1 MPLPARDY
9 KKILEIIEVI
19 YSIPNRTLLFQ
30 TYCKELQTL
39 VRFPSAALIASDPAS
54 GNFLLQDSQVFNT
67 PMDGLMLFCLYYW
80 PLQPLVTSGV
90 DVTQNFT
97 SMRITDVIS
106 ASRHS
111 STEYC
116 RDFQVPLHIFYE
128 LNMTL
133 KSRTG
138 TMAGIGMHRSRTD
151 RDFTD
156 REKEIIDILLPHL
169 SRALGNID
177 DILKGQVLT
186 PSIKS
191 RLERVSLSIRQQEIA
206 FLVMQGFS
214 NREIARRLYISEQ
227 TVKDHLVAIFETMKV
242 RRRGELT
249 ARILGITTPA

>member
-1 MPLPARDY
+1 
-9 KKILEIIEVI
+9 
-19 YSIPNRTLLFQ
+19 
-30 TYCKELQTL
+30 
-39 VRFPSAALIASDPAS
+39 
-54 GNFLLQDSQVFNT
+54 
-67 PMDGLMLFCLYYW
+67 
-80 PLQPLVTSGV
+80 
-90 DVTQNFT
+90 
-97 SMRITDVIS
+97 
-106 ASRHS
+106 
-111 STEYC
+111 
-116 RDFQVPLHIFYE
+116 
-128 LNMTL
+128 
-133 KSRTG
+133 
-138 TMAGIGMHRSRTD
+138 MHRSRTD

-169 SRALGNID
+169 SRALSNID